1 MSTETLMGLPLQDRI
16 ASAMKEV
23 VKEGK
28 FPRAVTSQKL
38 IEMGIATNSDQATFC
53 RELINDPDNKYGRVL
68 IVYRN
73 PDEKSSEVRWFARGR
88 ENPLGETF
96 VAPHIEPEEAKIEVF
111 ELVSGE
117 ATLVI
122 VENDDKDSNIQFIH
136 LVPHQPQVIRP
147 GQIHTVLCESSDVE
161 VVEFKVVSNEKIN
174 PQFALEMG
182 LVDSNHAEQSGP
194 QVDTYL
200 RQMHMK
206 ANNALDTPLK

>member
-1 MSTETLMGLPLQDRI
+1 MSTEAPINLPLQDRI
-16 ASAMKEV
+16 ALAMKEV
-23 VKEGK
+23 VKDGK
-28 FPRAVTSQKL
+28 FPRAVTSQRL
-38 IEMGIATNSDQATFC
+38 IEMGIATNPDQAAFC
-53 RELINDPDNKYGRVL
+53 RELINDPNNKYGRVL

-117 ATLVI
+117 ATLAI
-122 VENDDKDSNIQFIH
+122 VKEDDVNSDIQFIH

-147 GQIHTVLCESSDVE
+147 GQIHTVLCESSNIE

-182 LVDSNHAEQSGP
+182 LVDSNHAEQTGP
-194 QVDTYL
+194 QVDAYL
-200 RQMHMK
+200 RQMHAK
-206 ANNALDTPLK
+206 ANDALDTPLK